1 MRLIQRGPPVVGL
14 STDVT
19 IAGEPPGFVA
29 IDVTVRMEPPQKRLP
44 QLNLACSLGSEGMV
58 HRVFEESKFVY
69 NRLPFRIPRE
79 HCPEGGCLT
88 LSADLD
94 GTVLWQ
100 KCYRVSWKQ
109 SMPFLDEVS

>member
-14 STDVT
+14 STDAS
-19 IAGEPPGFVA
+19 IPGEPPGFVA
-29 IDVTVRMEPPQKRLP
+29 IDVTVRIEPPQKRLP
-44 QLNLACSLGSEGMV
+44 QLNLACSLGSEGTV
-58 HRVFEESKFVY
+58 HPVLEESKLVY
-69 NRLPFRIPRE
+69 NRLRFRIPRE

-109 SMPFLDEVS
+109 SMPFLDELP

>member
-14 STDVT
+14 STDAS
-19 IAGEPPGFVA
+19 IPEEPAGFVA
-29 IDVTVRMEPPQKRLP
+29 VDVTVRMEPPQKRLP
-44 QLNLACSLGSEGMV
+44 QLDLVCSLGSGDMA
-58 HRVFEESKFVY
+58 HPVFKESKLVY
-69 NRLPFRIPRE
+69 DRLRFRIPRE

-94 GTVLWQ
+94 GSVLWQ

>member
-14 STDVT
+14 SSDVST
-19 IAGEPPGFVA
+19 PVEPPGFVA
-29 IDVTVRMEPPQKRLP
+29 IDITVRIEPPLKRMP

-100 KCYRVSWKQ
+100 KCYRASWKQ
-109 SMPFLDEVS
+109 SMPFLDEIS

>member
-14 STDVT
+14 SSEVSTP
-19 IAGEPPGFVA
+19 GEPPGFVA
-29 IDVTVRMEPPQKRLP
+29 IDITVRIEPPQKRLP
-44 QLNLACSLGSEGMV
+44 QLSVVCSLGTGDSV
-58 HRVFEESKFVY
+58 HPVLEESKLVY
-69 NRLPFRIPRE
+69 NWLRFRIPRE